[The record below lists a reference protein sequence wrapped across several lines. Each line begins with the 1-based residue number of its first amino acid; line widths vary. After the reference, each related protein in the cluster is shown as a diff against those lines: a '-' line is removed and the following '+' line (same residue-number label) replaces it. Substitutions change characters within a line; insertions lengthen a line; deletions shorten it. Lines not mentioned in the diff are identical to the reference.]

1 MFMFT
6 YSEKMVEVEKGSGFI
21 KMIRLRDAFC
31 RKEKPSELL
40 KT

>member
-1 MFMFT
+1 
-6 YSEKMVEVEKGSGFI
+6 MVEVEKGSGFI